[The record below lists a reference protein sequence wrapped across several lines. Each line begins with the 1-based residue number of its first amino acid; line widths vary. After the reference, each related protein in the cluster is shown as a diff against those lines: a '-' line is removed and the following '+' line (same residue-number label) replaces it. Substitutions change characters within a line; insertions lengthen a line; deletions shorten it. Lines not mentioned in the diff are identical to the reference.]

1 MRKIETDR
9 DIVVAPEKEESLGM
23 VADLYRHV
31 VAAHGDVALIVE
43 HPSESGSGARSFP
56 LPAEVLEPLTQLLK
70 AMAEG
75 RAVAVVPTE
84 REFTTAE
91 AADFLN
97 VSRPFVVKEMEQGR
111 LPHRKVGSHRR
122 VSFDDL
128 LAYATQMRAS
138 QGSALER
145 MADNAR
151 ELGLEY

>member
-1 MRKIETDR
+1 MRKIETDG
-9 DIVVAPEKEESLGM
+9 DLGVAPEKEESLSM
-23 VADLYRHV
+23 VADVYRHV
-31 VAAHGDVALIVE
+31 VAANGDVALTVE
-43 HPSESGSGARSFP
+43 QADHSGAPTRSFR
-56 LPAEVLEPLTQLLK
+56 LPEEVLAPLTQLLK

-84 REFTTAE
+84 REFSTAE

-122 VSFDDL
+122 VSFEDL
-128 LAYATQMRAS
+128 QSYAKQMRAR
-138 QGSALER
+138 QEGALER
-145 MADNAR
+145 MAENAR